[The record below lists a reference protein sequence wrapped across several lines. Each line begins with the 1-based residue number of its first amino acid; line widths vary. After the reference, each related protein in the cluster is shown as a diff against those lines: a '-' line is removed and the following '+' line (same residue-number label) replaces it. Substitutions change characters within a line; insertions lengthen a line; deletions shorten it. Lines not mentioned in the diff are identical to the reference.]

1 MKKEKRDKHFIKK
14 PIYPGGSRAMK
25 AFIRKELKY
34 PKEALDNKIEGVV
47 RVRYTID
54 KDGHVVKTKVLVHVG
69 HGCDE
74 EAERI
79 VRLFKFHVPKNR
91 KLKVHFHKTV
101 NIRFKLPKKPTV
113 KLVYEQKPAEK
124 KKSTSYNY
132 TINLGG

>member
-1 MKKEKRDKHFIKK
+1 MR
-14 PIYPGGSRAMK
+14 
-25 AFIRKELKY
+25 AFIRSELKY
-34 PKEALDNKIEGVV
+34 PEEALDNKIEGVV

-54 KDGHVVKTKVLVHVG
+54 KDGKVVKTKVLVHVG

-79 VRLFKFHVPKNR
+79 VKLFKFHVPKNR

-113 KLVYEQKPAEK
+113 KLVYEQKSEK
-124 KKSTSYNY
+124 KESTSSYNY